1 MKKQDQNKL
10 HFTTFKVAALGREAS
25 ISIVGGNK
33 AVANSTKMC
42 VTTTV
47 ITDTTVVTNTSAI
60 CENEK

>member
-25 ISIVGGNK
+25 TSIVGGHK
-33 AVANSTKMC
+33 EVTNSTRMC
-42 VTTTV
+42 ATTTI
-47 ITDTTVVTNTSAI
+47 ITDTIVVTDTSAI